1 MPSEPAPIV
10 YMDNAATS
18 WPKAPGVAEA
28 IVDSLQQGLA
38 NPGRGSHRLAL
49 AASRAVLSARQELAA
64 LFHLSDPLTVL
75 FTANVTEAINLV
87 LWGWLRPGDRV
98 VTTSM
103 EHNAVMRP
111 LRALERERGV
121 RVHQVQADK
130 AGRLSLNA
138 LAQALSSGAS
148 LMVVN
153 HASNVVGT
161 IAPLAEVAHLCR
173 DRGIPILVDAAQ
185 TAGVL
190 PIDMPAMEIDMLAF
204 TGHKGLL
211 GPTGTGGLCLGP
223 RVDIERLR
231 PLVYGGTGSR
241 SEEEVQPDFLPDRYE
256 SGTLNTIG
264 IAGLAAAVR
273 FLRQE
278 TVERVHAHERHLTAA
293 LLQSL
298 QGIPGVRLY
307 GTLEPEAQ
315 VGVVSFTVKGMDG
328 AEVAFRLD
336 DEYGIIS
343 RVGLHCAPGAHRTI
357 GTLPQGT
364 VRLGLGYFTTMAE
377 VEAVAGAVAILAA
390 EVG

>member
-1 MPSEPAPIV
+1 MLNQTEQII

-18 WPKAPGVAEA
+18 WPKAPGVTDA
-28 IVDSLQQGLA
+28 IANLLQHGLA
-38 NPGRGSHRLAL
+38 SPGRGSHRLAL
-49 AASRAVLSARQELAA
+49 AGTRMILSARQELAA
-64 LFHLSDPLTVL
+64 LFHLDDPLRVI

-121 RVHQVQADK
+121 RVHQVQADE
-130 AGRLSLNA
+130 AGRLSLDI
-138 LAQALSSGAS
+138 LAQALSGGAS

-161 IAPLAEVAHLCR
+161 IAPLAEIARLCR
-173 DRGIPILVDAAQ
+173 DLSIPILVDAAQ

-190 PIDMPAMEIDMLAF
+190 PIDMQALDIDMLAF

-223 RVDIERLR
+223 RVDSERLR

-241 SEEEVQPDFLPDRYE
+241 SEEESQPNFLPDRYE
-256 SGTLNTIG
+256 SGTPNIIG
-264 IAGLAAAVR
+264 IACLTAALR

-278 TVERVHAHERHLTAA
+278 TVERVHAHEQQLTTT

-298 QGIPGVRLY
+298 QTIRRVRLY

-315 VGVVSFTVKGMDG
+315 VAVVSFNIEGMDG
-328 AEVAFRLD
+328 AEVASRLD
-336 DEYGIIS
+336 EEYGIIS
-343 RVGLHCAPGAHRTI
+343 RVGLHCAPSAHRTI
-357 GTLPQGT
+357 GTFPQGT
-364 VRLGLGYFTTMAE
+364 VRLGLGYFTTPE
-377 VEAVAGAVAILAA
+377 EIDYVSGAIAAIAH
-390 EVG
+390 